1 MVRMVL
7 GYVFRYEIQRT
18 SESIQFRWRSITPG
32 HNYEPF
38 CDFLYGCLDF
48 APRNRLSLPEI
59 KRLYVLKNV
68 KWEED
73 AMTGRQPPY
82 EP

>member
-18 SESIQFRWRSITPG
+18 SESIQFSWRSITPG

-59 KRLYVLKNV
+59 KRLYVLKKCEV
-68 KWEED
+68 
-73 AMTGRQPPY
+73 GRRRY
-82 EP
+82 DWATTAI